1 MPAGGRGR
9 ADAERIPVSTV
20 MSDDATN
27 LRIGM
32 SGGTA
37 ARLFGAPF
45 LLAGAYLGYYLV
57 LNLVAI
63 LTGRAALSE
72 FLPGTIVLTVMT
84 TAFLVPGW
92 LLMFSRARV
101 EIDRVA
107 RTVTSIRDFRVYKLQ
122 ERRALSEFDR
132 LEVDRL
138 KVSGRQ
144 SGGTRRPT
152 FKVALAG
159 AAASSLLV
167 GVFDEWEDAMA
178 HGRRLGPLIG
188 LPVEDRSDAERTSD
202 E

>member
-1 MPAGGRGR
+1 M
-9 ADAERIPVSTV
+9 STV
-20 MSDDATN
+20 LRDEATN

-45 LLAGAYLGYYLV
+45 LAAGAYLGYYLV
-57 LNLVAI
+57 LNLAAI
-63 LTGRAALSE
+63 VTGRAALSE
-72 FLPGTIVLTVMT
+72 FLPGTIVLIVMRA
-84 TAFLVPGW
+84 AFLVPGW

-138 KVSGRQ
+138 KVSSRQ
-144 SGGTRRPT
+144 SGGTRRPA

-159 AAASSLLV
+159 TAGSSVLV

-178 HGRRLGPLIG
+178 HGRRLGPLIS
-188 LPVEDRSDAERTSD
+188 LPLEDRSDAGPTSD